1 VHGVFDRDVVVLVHH
16 VALWLRRLAGAAG
29 AAARVRR
36 AAQQLL
42 RVRVVG
48 AAEHHEQHA
57 DHDARDGPA
66 AEPAAAAAAGGGR
79 VVNSSVGVR
88 HLSGLSIGQIGGA
101 GVGSRVVQVVRE
113 IAVVDGAL

>member
-16 VALWLRRLAGAAG
+16 VALRLGLAGAAG

-48 AAEHHEQHA
+48 AAKHHEQHA

-66 AEPAAAAAAGGGR
+66 TEPAAAAAAGGGR
-79 VVNSSVGVR
+79 VVHSSVGVR
-88 HLSGLSIGQIGGA
+88 HLSGLSIGQIGGT